1 MACIFGIEQSC
12 SECGMCP
19 AAGKR
24 NSKVTSGQGINA
36 EKLSRVIADFI
47 FAEKELVL
55 EALKSE
61 DEQMLEDEIYEY
73 IQNCE
78 SEGK

>member
-1 MACIFGIEQSC
+1 MACIFGIEQNC
-12 SECGMCP
+12 DECGMCP

-24 NSKVTSGQGINA
+24 NSKVTSRQSIDA
-36 EKLSRVIADFI
+36 EKLSRFIMEFI
-47 FAEKELVL
+47 FAEKKLVL
-55 EALKSE
+55 EALESG

-78 SEGK
+78 SEGN

>member
-1 MACIFGIEQSC
+1 MACILGIEQNC
-12 SECGMCP
+12 DECRMCTSV
-19 AAGKR
+19 KR
-24 NSKVTSGQGINA
+24 NSKVTSKQSIDA
-36 EKLSRVIADFI
+36 EKLSRFIMEFI

-78 SEGK
+78 SEE

>member
-24 NSKVTSGQGINA
+24 NSKVTSKQGIDA
-36 EKLSRVIADFI
+36 EKLSKFIANFI
-47 FAEKELVL
+47 FAMKELVL
-55 EALKSE
+55 EALKSG
-61 DEQMLEDEIYEY
+61 DELMLEDEIYEY

-78 SEGK
+78 SGE

>member
-1 MACIFGIEQSC
+1 MACIYGVEQNC
-12 SECGMCP
+12 DECGMCP

-24 NSKVTSGQGINA
+24 NSKVTSKQGIDA
-36 EKLSRVIADFI
+36 EKLSKFIANFI